1 MVGDRLINAKELLIQ
16 HNELMSKKMQEIKKI
31 KSFDEY
37 SVWVKENKQT
47 LSELFELNTTIF
59 FELNTTIFYL
69 FDHDIAQFTVDEDT
83 YELAKSFIENKI
95 SQIQNVLDENTN
107 PLNPNPLFA
116 NENNSPRVLIQ
127 LNSDMK
133 LLEETKE
140 KYKGYLIS
148 LEDNLPKC

>member
-59 FELNTTIFYL
+59 YL

-95 SQIQNVLDENTN
+95 SQIQNVLDENAN

-127 LNSDMK
+127 FNSDMK

>member
-47 LSELFELNTTIF
+47 LSEL

-127 LNSDMK
+127 LNFDMK

>member
-59 FELNTTIFYL
+59 YL

-95 SQIQNVLDENTN
+95 SQIQNVLDENAN

-116 NENNSPRVLIQ
+116 NENNSTRVLIQ

>member
-47 LSELFELNTTIF
+47 LSELFELNTS
-59 FELNTTIFYL
+59 IFYL

>member
-16 HNELMSKKMQEIKKI
+16 HNELMSKQMQEIKKI

-37 SVWVKENKQT
+37 SVWAKENKQT
-47 LSELFELNTTIF
+47 LSEL

-95 SQIQNVLDENTN
+95 SQIQNVLDENAN

>member
-1 MVGDRLINAKELLIQ
+1 MVGDRFINAKELLIQ
-16 HNELMSKKMQEIKKI
+16 HNELMSKQMQEIKKI

-37 SVWVKENKQT
+37 SVWAKDNQQT
-47 LSELFELNTTIF
+47 LSELI
-59 FELNTTIFYL
+59 ELNTTIFYL

-83 YELAKSFIENKI
+83 FELAKSFIENKI
-95 SQIQNVLDENTN
+95 SQIQNVLDENAN
-107 PLNPNPLFA
+107 PFNPNPLFA

-148 LEDNLPKC
+148 LEDNLQKC

>member
-59 FELNTTIFYL
+59 YL

-83 YELAKSFIENKI
+83 FELAKSFIENKI
-95 SQIQNVLDENTN
+95 SQIQNVLDENAN
-107 PLNPNPLFA
+107 PFNPNPLFA

-148 LEDNLPKC
+148 LEDNLPKCIVCYV

>member
-37 SVWVKENKQT
+37 SVWVKEN
-47 LSELFELNTTIF
+47 N
-59 FELNTTIFYL
+59 ELNTTIFYL

-148 LEDNLPKC
+148 LEDNLPNSLLCIGNKWWEKKLF

>member
-1 MVGDRLINAKELLIQ
+1 MVGDRFINAKELLIQ
-16 HNELMSKKMQEIKKI
+16 HNELMSKQMQEIKKI

-37 SVWVKENKQT
+37 SVWAKDNQQT
-47 LSELFELNTTIF
+47 LSELI
-59 FELNTTIFYL
+59 ELNTTIFYL

-83 YELAKSFIENKI
+83 FELAKSFIENKI
-95 SQIQNVLDENTN
+95 SQIQNVLDENAN

-127 LNSDMK
+127 LNYDMK

>member
-1 MVGDRLINAKELLIQ
+1 MVGDRFINAKELLIQ
-16 HNELMSKKMQEIKKI
+16 HNELMSKQMQEIKKI

-37 SVWVKENKQT
+37 SVWAKDNQQT
-47 LSELFELNTTIF
+47 LSELI
-59 FELNTTIFYL
+59 ELNTTIFYL

-83 YELAKSFIENKI
+83 FELAKSFIENKI
-95 SQIQNVLDENTN
+95 SQIQNVLDENAN
-107 PLNPNPLFA
+107 PFNPNPLFA
-116 NENNSPRVLIQ
+116 NENNSPRVFIQ

>member
-1 MVGDRLINAKELLIQ
+1 MVGDRFINAKVLLIQ
-16 HNELMSKKMQEIKKI
+16 HNELMSKQMQEIKKI

-37 SVWVKENKQT
+37 SVWAKDNQQT
-47 LSELFELNTTIF
+47 LSELI
-59 FELNTTIFYL
+59 ELNTTIFYL

-95 SQIQNVLDENTN
+95 SQIQNVLDENAN

>member
-59 FELNTTIFYL
+59 YL

-95 SQIQNVLDENTN
+95 SQIQNVLDENAN
-107 PLNPNPLFA
+107 PFNPNPLFA

-148 LEDNLPKC
+148 LEDNLPKCWLLLTFC

>member
-59 FELNTTIFYL
+59 YL

-95 SQIQNVLDENTN
+95 SQIQNVLDENAN
-107 PLNPNPLFA
+107 PFNPNPLFA

>member
-37 SVWVKENKQT
+37 GVWVKENKQT
-47 LSELFELNTTIF
+47 LSEL

>member
-47 LSELFELNTTIF
+47 LSE

>member
-1 MVGDRLINAKELLIQ
+1 MVGDRFINAKELLIQ
-16 HNELMSKKMQEIKKI
+16 HNELMSKQMQEIKKI

-37 SVWVKENKQT
+37 SVWAKDNQQT
-47 LSELFELNTTIF
+47 LSELI
-59 FELNTTIFYL
+59 ELNTTIFYL

-83 YELAKSFIENKI
+83 FELAKSFIETKI
-95 SQIQNVLDENTN
+95 SQIQNVLDENAN
-107 PLNPNPLFA
+107 PFNPNPLFA

>member
-1 MVGDRLINAKELLIQ
+1 MVGDRFINAKELLIQ
-16 HNELMSKKMQEIKKI
+16 HNELMSKQMQEIKKI

-37 SVWVKENKQT
+37 SVWAKDNQQT
-47 LSELFELNTTIF
+47 LSELI
-59 FELNTTIFYL
+59 ELNTTIFYL

-95 SQIQNVLDENTN
+95 SQIQNVLDENAN

-116 NENNSPRVLIQ
+116 NENNGPRVLIQ

>member
-1 MVGDRLINAKELLIQ
+1 MVGDRFINAKELLIQ

-37 SVWVKENKQT
+37 SVWAKDNQQT
-47 LSELFELNTTIF
+47 LSELI
-59 FELNTTIFYL
+59 ELNTTIFYL

-95 SQIQNVLDENTN
+95 SQIQNVLDENAN

-116 NENNSPRVLIQ
+116 NENNSPRVLLQ
-127 LNSDMK
+127 LNSDMN

-140 KYKGYLIS
+140 KYKGYLVS

>member
-1 MVGDRLINAKELLIQ
+1 MVGDRFINAKELLIQ
-16 HNELMSKKMQEIKKI
+16 HNELMSKQMQEIKKI

-37 SVWVKENKQT
+37 SVWAKENKQT
-47 LSELFELNTTIF
+47 LSEL

-95 SQIQNVLDENTN
+95 SQIQNVLDENAN